1 MPDDVGTQPGVY
13 CWEDS
18 RNSDERCAPG
28 AEAGVNCR
36 KRTVRRGSEPS
47 FRSLAA
53 PGPLIDK
60 TFAARL

>member
-1 MPDDVGTQPGVY
+1 MPDDVGAHPGVY
-13 CWEDS
+13 LLGDS

-47 FRSLAA
+47 FS
-53 PGPLIDK
+53 
-60 TFAARL
+60 